1 MLIVH
6 IRFIVFM
13 AAQTA
18 KNFVVGCI
26 AMTIGTTGPCSFM
39 PSGINWKG
47 YNIMLSKTCWFPAGI
62 CCVAFRTVIRKL
74 QCRVCWIGGIVI
86 IGLVTRKTIIG
97 GIRVIA
103 VYMTFGTIVNIM
115 PLGKRKTTVIK
126 NCRFP
131 TRGS

>member
-6 IRFIVFM
+6 IRFVMFM
-13 AAQTA
+13 AAQAA

-26 AMTIGTTGPCSFM
+26 AMTIGTTGPFPLM
-39 PSGINWKG
+39 LSGINREG
-47 YNIMLSKTCWFPAGI
+47 YGIMLSKTCWFPSGI
-62 CCVAFRTVIRKL
+62 CCVAFRTVFRKL

-86 IGLVTRKTIIG
+86 IGLVARKAIIG
-97 GIRVIA
+97 SIRIVA

-115 PLGKRKTTVIK
+115 PLGKRKTAVIK

-131 TRGS
+131 SRCS